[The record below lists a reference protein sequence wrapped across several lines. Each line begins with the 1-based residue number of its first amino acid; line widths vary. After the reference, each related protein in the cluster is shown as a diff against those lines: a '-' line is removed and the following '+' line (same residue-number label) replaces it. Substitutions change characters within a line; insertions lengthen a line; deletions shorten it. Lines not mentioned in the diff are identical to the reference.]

1 MTREEKLSGGFS
13 FTEDPL
19 EDVDDLEDL
28 NKLRDDLGKGAKE
41 EIHTGRNNLGNMVMH
56 CHCFWLGISSTVNVF
71 G

>member
-28 NKLRDDLGKGAKE
+28 NKLRDDLGMGGRRIRKISPLTKYEWCTPVSMLWGI
-41 EIHTGRNNLGNMVMH
+41 IH
-56 CHCFWLGISSTVNVF
+56 
-71 G
+71 

>member
-28 NKLRDDLGKGAKE
+28 NKLRDDLGMG
-41 EIHTGRNNLGNMVMH
+41 GRSLRKISPLTLGFILKFCRKH
-56 CHCFWLGISSTVNVF
+56 FE
-71 G
+71 